1 MSLLIYSKL
10 EPASGNA
17 TSAQRLAAVFG
28 ADEPVIVRGLA
39 PELPD
44 DAAALAKEVETLR
57 QLAEAQQITLAIGIH
72 CYRAGAVLHAAFAG
86 RLPYLLIASGTDL
99 NVDLSPSDSL
109 RSSHGDSLRSQ
120 KNPTNAALR
129 AAVAD
134 SAGIVAL
141 SPDLQTKATALI
153 AELPAGQRPPLVLI
167 PQAPNIDTHSTYSLR
182 TALGLTAEQKLIL
195 LPAGIRPVKGVA
207 LAIESTAQALLE
219 HPEHVLVILG
229 PPLDANYHAHC
240 ASLIGEWRLRHRTLK
255 GRLHLRDGLPRAD
268 YLAALRE
275 ADLLLNTSESEAVAN
290 AVLEAQGVG
299 VPVLARN
306 IPGNRA
312 AIDDGVNGSLF
323 DDLKGFL
330 QAYRHIFADPGSR
343 RRIIAAGQDSY
354 RRRCDPEAEALAYR
368 ELASRARAPKQAGG
382 GRPRL
387 K

>member
-17 TSAQRLAAVFG
+17 TSAERLAALFG
-28 ADEPVIVRGLA
+28 ADEPVIVRGL
-39 PELPD
+39 PGELPD
-44 DAAALAKEVETLR
+44 DRVAITKEVETLR
-57 QLAEAQQITLAIGIH
+57 QLANAQRITLAIGIH

-86 RLPYLLIASGTDL
+86 RVPYLLIASGTDL
-99 NVDLSPSDSL
+99 NVDLSQ
-109 RSSHGDSLRSQ
+109 GDSLRSQ
-120 KNPTNAALR
+120 ESPANAALR
-129 AAVAD
+129 AAIGNA
-134 SAGIVAL
+134 AGIVAL
-141 SPDLQTKATALI
+141 SPDLQAKAAALI
-153 AELPAGQRPPLVLI
+153 AELPAAQRPPLVLI
-167 PQAPNIDTHSTYSLR
+167 PQAPDIATNSTYSLR
-182 TALGLTAEQKLIL
+182 AELGLPPGQKLIL
-195 LPAGIRPVKGVA
+195 QPAGIRPVKGVA

-219 HPEHVLVILG
+219 HPGHVFVILG

-240 ASLIGEWRLRHRTLK
+240 ASLIGEWRLRHRDLK

-268 YLAALRE
+268 YLAVLRE

-312 AIDDGVNGSLF
+312 AIEDRVNGWLF

-330 QAYRHIFADPGSR
+330 QAYRHIFAAPDSR
-343 RRIIAAGQDSY
+343 RRIIAAAQDSY
-354 RRRCDPEAEALAYR
+354 RRRCDPQAEALAYR
-368 ELASRARAPKQAGG
+368 ALASRAREPKPAGDE
-382 GRPRL
+382 RPGL

>member
-17 TSAQRLAAVFG
+17 TSAERLAALFG

-44 DAAALAKEVETLR
+44 DAMALGKEVEALR
-57 QLAEAQQITLAIGIH
+57 QLAEDQQITLAIGIH
-72 CYRAGAVLHAAFAG
+72 CYRAGVVLHAAFAG

-99 NVDLSPSDSL
+99 NVDWSPRDSL
-109 RSSHGDSLRSQ
+109 RLQ

-134 SAGIVAL
+134 SGGIVAL
-141 SPDLQTKATALI
+141 SPDLHTKAAALI
-153 AELPAGQRPPLVLI
+153 AELPAERRPPLVLI
-167 PQAPNIDTHSTYSLR
+167 PQAPNIDTSSTYSLR
-182 TALGLTAEQKLIL
+182 AALGLQPEQKLIL

-219 HPEHVLVILG
+219 HPDHVFVILG

-299 VPVLARN
+299 IPVLARN

-312 AIDDGVNGSLF
+312 AIEDRVTGWLF
-323 DDLKGFL
+323 DDLNGFL
-330 QAYRHIFADPGSR
+330 QAYRHIFADPDSR

-354 RRRCDPEAEALAYR
+354 RRHCDPKTEALAYR
-368 ELASRARAPKQAGG
+368 QLVTRARAPEQAGG
-382 GRPRL
+382 SRPQL